1 MVYAAA
7 ISPLDQKEELKSLG
21 VDDSKALN
29 EAKRDE
35 IFEKMTNDKKIQ
47 QIVAY
52 ALRCLSPELISCS
65 MLKRHK
71 YSLNEV
77 SHEAAITL
85 IKDALACN
93 VNVVEVYQKFDTLS

>member
-7 ISPLDQKEELKSLG
+7 ISPLDQNVELKNLG

-29 EAKRDE
+29 EAKREE
-35 IFEKMTNDKKIQ
+35 IFNKMNEDEDIQ
-47 QIVAY
+47 QIIAY

-65 MLKRHK
+65 MLKRQK

-85 IKDALACN
+85 IRDALACN
-93 VNVVEVYQKFDTLS
+93 VNVVEVS

>member
-7 ISPLDQKEELKSLG
+7 ISPLDQNTELKNLG

-29 EAKRDE
+29 EAKREE
-35 IFEKMTNDKKIQ
+35 IFGKMNNDEEIQ
-47 QIVAY
+47 QVVAY
-52 ALRCLSPELISCS
+52 AIRSLSPELISAS

-77 SHEAAITL
+77 SHDAAIAL
-85 IKDALACN
+85 IKDAFACN
-93 VNVVEVYQKFDTLS
+93 VNVVEVLYKINC